1 MTNLKQYLSN
11 TSITFWALLFPIT
24 YLMHV
29 AEEYWIGGGYME
41 YLWRLRGVHLPEKT
55 FLISQTVGFTLMIIG
70 ILIAYRFRFL
80 EIMLVILGAV
90 CLANGLSHS
99 LTSAVEFQ
107 YGPGLITSL
116 FVWLPLGIAT
126 LIRFFGHMKNRS
138 YLIAVV
144 SGFLINVA
152 VGIFT
157 LRGGR

>member
-1 MTNLKQYLSN
+1 MNQLKAHLSN

-29 AEEYWIGGGYME
+29 AEEYWVGGGYSE
-41 YLWRLRGVHLPEKT
+41 YLWRIRGIYLSPNR
-55 FLISQTVGFTLMIIG
+55 FLVSQSVGFALMIIG

-90 CLANGLSHS
+90 CLSNGISHT
-99 LTSAVEFQ
+99 LTSALSLE

-116 FVWLPLGIAT
+116 FVWLPLGVAT
-126 LIRFFGHMKNRS
+126 LIRFFGHMKKSS
-138 YLIAVV
+138 YLIAVL